1 MSLVHHVIKQSCHIA
16 VAERELHLQ
25 QVWCDMA
32 LRYPWPQPA
41 LGSHPCMLLQGLCG
55 VQNPLPLFV
64 FIHVTLQTLRI
75 KSQHVKLNKA
85 VLDAGNKSKCYLLFC
100 IAAAMPNDFTAFAM
114 PS

>member
-1 MSLVHHVIKQSCHIA
+1 
-16 VAERELHLQ
+16 
-25 QVWCDMA
+25 
-32 LRYPWPQPA
+32 
-41 LGSHPCMLLQGLCG
+41 MLLQGLCG

-64 FIHVTLQTLRI
+64 FTHVTLQTLRI